1 MKRILVSVLVLFFA
15 ITLVTGCGDVKKDTG
30 KTENT
35 VNGAVKSEKV
45 STQKELTA
53 GTVVSYNNSEIVLES
68 GGEKVKY
75 DFAAE
80 KTVFVEGMPKD
91 IKEGVFVKIIRK
103 DGENYIYVITQG
115 RKEALE
121 DGSTSILGIL
131 KEANDNYI
139 VVDVNGREEKYTVS
153 DKTVMQKFSDSGKVM
168 RYNKDEVKKGNWVT
182 VLVNKNNEV
191 MNIVY

>member
-1 MKRILVSVLVLFFA
+1 MKRVLISILVLFLIVILA
-15 ITLVTGCGDVKKDTG
+15 AGCSDVKKGVSKD
-30 KTENT
+30 ENT
-35 VNGAVKSEKV
+35 VKEAVQTKKV
-45 STQKELTA
+45 DTEKELTA
-53 GTVVSYNNSEIVLES
+53 GTVVSYNNSEIILES
-68 GGEKVKY
+68 GGEKVRY

-80 KTVFVEGMPKD
+80 KAVFVEGMPKD

-121 DGSTSILGIL
+121 NGSTSILGIL

-139 VVDVNGREEKYTVS
+139 VVDINGKEEKYTVS
-153 DKTVMQKFSDSGKVM
+153 DKAVMQKFSDSGKVM
-168 RYNKDEVKKGNWVT
+168 RYNKDEVKKGNWVM
-182 VLVNKNNEV
+182 VLVDKNNEV

>member
-1 MKRILVSVLVLFFA
+1 MKRALSFALTLLLAIALVA
-15 ITLVTGCGDVKKDTG
+15 GCGDVKKDTG

-35 VNGAVKSEKV
+35 VNEAVKSEKV
-45 STQKELTA
+45 NPQKELTA
-53 GTVVSYNNSEIVLES
+53 GTVISYNNSEIVLES

-75 DFAAE
+75 DFAAK

-121 DGSTSILGIL
+121 DGSTSALGIL
-131 KEANDNYI
+131 KEANDNY
-139 VVDVNGREEKYTVS
+139 VVLDVNGKEERYTAS
-153 DKTVMQKFSDSGKVM
+153 GKTVMQKFSDSGKVM
-168 RYNKDEVKKGNWVT
+168 RYNKDKLKNGNWVR
-182 VLVNKNNEV
+182 VLVDKNNEV

>member
-1 MKRILVSVLVLFFA
+1 MRRVLSFTLTLLLVIFLVA
-15 ITLVTGCGDVKKDTG
+15 GCGEIKKDTG
-30 KTENT
+30 RTENT
-35 VNGAVKSEKV
+35 VNEAVKSEKV
-45 STQKELTA
+45 NPQKELTA
-53 GTVVSYNNSEIVLES
+53 GTVVSSNNSEIVLES

-75 DFAAE
+75 DFTAE

-131 KEANDNYI
+131 KEANDNYV
-139 VVDVNGREEKYTVS
+139 VVDINGKEERYTAS
-153 DKTVMQKFSDSGKVM
+153 DKTVMQKFSDSDKVM
-168 RYNKDEVKKGNWVT
+168 RYNKDELKKGNWVM
-182 VLVNKNNEV
+182 VLVDKDNKIID
-191 MNIVY
+191 IVY

>member
-15 ITLVTGCGDVKKDTG
+15 IILVTGCGDAKKDTG

-35 VNGAVKSEKV
+35 VNEAVKSEKV
-45 STQKELTA
+45 NPQKELTA

-75 DFAAE
+75 DFAAK

-91 IKEGVFVKIIRK
+91 IKEGVFVKIVRK

-121 DGSTSILGIL
+121 DGSISILGIL

-139 VVDVNGREEKYTVS
+139 VVDVNGKEEKYTVS
-153 DKTVMQKFSDSGKVM
+153 DKTVMQKFSDSDEVM
-168 RYNKDEVKKGNWVT
+168 RYNKDEVKKGNWVM
-182 VLVNKNNEV
+182 VLVDKNNEV
-191 MNIVY
+191 MNIVN

>member
-1 MKRILVSVLVLFFA
+1 MKKILISVLVLFLTF
-15 ITLVTGCGDVKKDTG
+15 TLVAGCSDVKKDTG

-35 VNGAVKSEKV
+35 VNEAVKSEKV
-45 STQKELTA
+45 NPQKELTA

-68 GGEKVKY
+68 SGEKVKY

-91 IKEGVFVKIIRK
+91 VKEGVFVKIIRK
-103 DGENYIYVITQG
+103 NGENYIYVITQG
-115 RKEALE
+115 RKEVLE

-131 KEANDNYI
+131 KEANNNYV
-139 VVDVNGREEKYTVS
+139 VVDINGKEEKYTVS

-168 RYNKDEVKKGNWVT
+168 RYNKDEVKKGNWVM
-182 VLVNKNNEV
+182 VLVDKNNEV
-191 MNIVY
+191 INVVY

>member
-1 MKRILVSVLVLFFA
+1 MKKVLSFALILLIVTVLA
-15 ITLVTGCGDVKKDTG
+15 AGCGDVKKDKS

-35 VNGAVKSEKV
+35 LNEAVKSEKV

-53 GTVVSYNNSEIVLES
+53 GTVVSYQNNEIVLES
-68 GGEKVKY
+68 SGEKVKY

-80 KTVFVEGMPKD
+80 KTVFVEGMPRD

-131 KEANDNYI
+131 KEAEDNY
-139 VVDVNGREEKYTVS
+139 VVLDINGKEEKYTVL
-153 DKTVMQKFSDSGKVM
+153 DKAVMQKFSDSGKVM
-168 RYNKDEVKKGNWVT
+168 RYNKDELKKGNWVM
-182 VLVNKNNEV
+182 VLVDKNNEV
-191 MNIVY
+191 INIVY

>member
-1 MKRILVSVLVLFFA
+1 MKKALSFVLILLLV
-15 ITLVTGCGDVKKDTG
+15 ITLAAGCSNIKKDTG
-30 KTENT
+30 KTENI
-35 VNGAVKSEKV
+35 VNEAVKSEKV

-80 KTVFVEGMPKD
+80 KTVFVEGIPKD

-115 RKEALE
+115 KKEAVE
-121 DGSTSILGIL
+121 DGSISILGIL
-131 KEANDNYI
+131 KEANDNYV
-139 VVDVNGREEKYTVS
+139 VVDINGKEEKYTVS
-153 DKTVMQKFSDSGKVM
+153 DKAVMQKFSESDKVM
-168 RYNKDEVKKGNWVT
+168 RYNKDKLKKGSWVM
-182 VLVNKNNEV
+182 VLADKNNQV
-191 MNIVY
+191 VNIVY